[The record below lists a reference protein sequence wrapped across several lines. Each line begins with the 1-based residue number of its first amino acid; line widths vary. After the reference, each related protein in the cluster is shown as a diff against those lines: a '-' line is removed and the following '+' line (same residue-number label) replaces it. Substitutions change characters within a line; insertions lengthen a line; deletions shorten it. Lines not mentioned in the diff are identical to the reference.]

1 MNEKRNEKRNE
12 TYWRAERIVR
22 CFVGKASSREHAN
35 KFAVAV
41 GPCDVVERPVVFSV
55 KRPRGTVCCDTRVAR
70 CIEDVARAFRTD
82 GGKSENVRKHEAKEM
97 KKVIFIFIH
106 PLNMLRATV
115 LMLAAPLVVNAGML
129 WDDVCTQSDT
139 KGLPFCDMSQKI
151 EVSLSPPS
159 FLLSLAHTMQTHM
172 RQGGTD
178 GNRRGRSLRALFFL
192 SI

>member
-1 MNEKRNEKRNE
+1 
-12 TYWRAERIVR
+12 
-22 CFVGKASSREHAN
+22 
-35 KFAVAV
+35 
-41 GPCDVVERPVVFSV
+41 
-55 KRPRGTVCCDTRVAR
+55 
-70 CIEDVARAFRTD
+70 
-82 GGKSENVRKHEAKEM
+82 
-97 KKVIFIFIH
+97 
-106 PLNMLRATV
+106 MLRATV

>member
-70 CIEDVARAFRTD
+70 CIEDVARAFCGQRGHDEEEETS
-82 GGKSENVRKHEAKEM
+82 KSK
-97 KKVIFIFIH
+97 
-106 PLNMLRATV
+106 T
-115 LMLAAPLVVNAGML
+115 
-129 WDDVCTQSDT
+129 
-139 KGLPFCDMSQKI
+139 
-151 EVSLSPPS
+151 
-159 FLLSLAHTMQTHM
+159 
-172 RQGGTD
+172 
-178 GNRRGRSLRALFFL
+178 
-192 SI
+192 